1 MIRDREDSFDVAIIG
16 SGISGA
22 VLAMILARHGARVV
36 VLEGGLHPR
45 FAVGES
51 TIPHTSMLNSLLAER
66 YDVPELEMLADP
78 SRLHSCVASTS
89 GIKRSFGFAY
99 HRPGKEYDQ
108 RESFAIGT
116 SSKDEN
122 HLFRQDV
129 DAWLSYAAVRYGVAL
144 RQQTQVKS
152 VQIEDAGVSL
162 YTSHGG
168 ASRSVRA
175 RYLVDGSGF
184 RSVLAEHFGLR
195 ENPPRFQHHSRS
207 MFTHMVDV
215 ENFDEDSPMSVPWNQ
230 STLHHMFDGGWIWVI
245 PFNNRAGSTNP
256 LVSVGLTV
264 DPRVHPKP
272 AGLSAEDEFEQFL
285 DRFPAVARQFAQA
298 KVVRPW
304 INTDRLQYSS
314 SRSVG
319 ARWSLMSHAS
329 GALDPLFSRGLINTL
344 EVTAALIDPLLAAL
358 DDDHFDESRF
368 EYLENLH
375 RRLLSFNDRLVA
387 GAFTAT
393 TDFELLN
400 AWLRVWAL
408 ASMPSEIR
416 IMNALAQYTASHDAA
431 HLSTQLTAPV
441 FSAFEDPDYGRFF
454 GRALDLLDHFRG
466 GGSSTTETAKRIL
479 AAADDYP
486 FTIPITRE
494 GLNRSAHQ
502 FEMPLTDA
510 SLAVARSG
518 FRWALTNPDCRDLL
532 INTRNV
538 TRWLARKA
546 DPHVVS

>member
-51 TIPHTSMLNSLLAER
+51 TIPQTSMLNSILAER
-66 YDVPELEMLADP
+66 YDVPELELIADP
-78 SRLHSCVASTS
+78 SRLHDSIASTS

-99 HRPGKEYDQ
+99 HHPGEEYDR

-129 DAWLSYAAVRYGVAL
+129 DAWLSYVAVRYGVAL

-152 VQIEDAGVSL
+152 VQIDDAGVSL
-162 YTSHGG
+162 HTSQSGN
-168 ASRSVRA
+168 SRTVHA

-184 RSVLAEHFGLR
+184 RSVLAEHFSLR
-195 ENPPRFQHHSRS
+195 ENPPRFEHHSRS

-215 ENFDEDSPMSVPWNQ
+215 GIFDEDSPMSVPWNQ

-245 PFNNRAGSTNP
+245 PFNNREGSTNP

-272 AGLSAEDEFEQFL
+272 ADLSAEDEFEQFL
-285 DRFPAVARQFAQA
+285 HRFPAVRRQFDQA
-298 KVVRPW
+298 KAVRPW

-344 EVTAALIDPLLAAL
+344 EVTAALVDPLLAAL
-358 DDDHFDESRF
+358 DDDDFDEDRF
-368 EYLENLH
+368 GHLENLH

-393 TDFELLN
+393 ADFELLN

-408 ASMPSEIR
+408 ASIPSEIR
-416 IMNALAQYTASHDAA
+416 MMNALAQYSASRNLAD
-431 HLSTQLTAPV
+431 LTSEIAEPV
-441 FSAFEDPDYGRFF
+441 CSMFEDPDYGAFF
-454 GRALDLLDHFRG
+454 GRALDLLGDFRS
-466 GGSSTTETAKRIL
+466 GSSSNTETAKRIL

-486 FTIPITRE
+486 FTIPITRG
-494 GLNRSAHQ
+494 GLARSAHQ
-502 FEMPLTDA
+502 FEIPLTDA
-510 SLAVARSG
+510 SLAVARSSL
-518 FRWALTNPDCRDLL
+518 RWALTNPDCRDLL
-532 INTRNV
+532 VNTRNV
-538 TRWLARKA
+538 TRWLARKP